1 MLTQRFASDQLSG
14 LLIDRADWHPYPTI
28 AERAAWERLPATV
41 RDAHIGYG
49 AARLGYTWPD
59 LPATLYLEFSRIG
72 NRRNF
77 EANHFARRGGLA
89 ALALAECMEGEGRF
103 LDDIANGVW
112 TICEESSWC
121 LPAHISVQQAG
132 NTLPDVTEPIVDL
145 FAAETGS
152 LLAWTSYLLG
162 ERLDQVSPLVQQRLQ
177 AKVQARIL
185 DPCLA
190 RDDFWWMGFVNE
202 RGRRVNN
209 WNPWVCSNWLAANL
223 LLEQDAGRRVAA
235 VGKILAALD
244 NFIDPYPRDGGCD
257 EGPNYWGRAG
267 ASLFDNLELLHN
279 ASNGE
284 IDLYG
289 EPLIQEI
296 GRYIYRAHIAG
307 DYSLNFADA
316 SALVQPDPLLTL
328 RYGQRIDD
336 PAMADYGAW
345 LAQRQDV
352 LHRGIVQG
360 QGDVPTSL
368 GRALAALFALDAL
381 ATTPAAPP
389 LPATVWL
396 GEIEVMAARDREG
409 STEGWFVAAKGGH
422 NDESHNHN
430 DIGNFVVYLDGAPL
444 LVDAGVE
451 TYTAKTFSEQ
461 RYEIW
466 TMQSDYHSLLPTVDG
481 VQQLAGAQYAAR
493 QVEMRSDDAQA
504 SLTLDI
510 AAAYP
515 PEAKIA
521 AWQRTVSLQRGQA
534 VIIIDRYALAAPAS
548 SLHMSL
554 ITPCQVDLT
563 APGQIRLGRRSFGEG
578 LTAAAGVVH
587 YDASRMVAHSERI
600 PISDE
605 RMGAVWGDS
614 LTRVVLVMDRPAQ
627 EGELAFSVRRSL

>member
-1 MLTQRFASDQLSG
+1 MLTQRFASDQLG
-14 LLIDRADWHPYPTI
+14 ALLIDRADWRPYPTI
-28 AERAAWERLPATV
+28 AERAAWESLPAAV
-41 RDAHIGYG
+41 RAAHIGYG
-49 AARLGYTWPD
+49 AARLEYRWPD

-77 EANHFARRGGLA
+77 ETNHFARRGGLA
-89 ALALAECMEGEGRF
+89 ALVLAECMEGEGRF

-112 TICEESSWC
+112 AICEESSWC
-121 LPAHISVQQAG
+121 LPAHIRGQQAG

-145 FAAETGS
+145 FAAETGA

-162 ERLDQVSPLVQQRLQ
+162 ERLDQVSPLVQPRLK
-177 AKVQARIL
+177 AEVLLRIL
-185 DPCLA
+185 DPCLV
-190 RDDFWWMGFVNE
+190 RDDFWWMGFIDV

-244 NFIDPYPRDGGCD
+244 NFIAPYPRDGGCD

-267 ASLFDNLELLHN
+267 ASLFDNLELLLS
-279 ASNGE
+279 ASGGA
-284 IDLYG
+284 IDLYD

-316 SALVQPDPLLTL
+316 SALVQPDPMLTL
-328 RYGQRIDD
+328 RYGQRIGDA
-336 PAMADYGAW
+336 AMAGYGAW

-352 LHRGIVQG
+352 LRRGIVQG

-368 GRALAALFALDAL
+368 GRALPALFVLDAL
-381 ATTPAAPP
+381 ASTPAAPP

-396 GEIEVMAARDREG
+396 GEIEVMAARDQQG
-409 STEGWFVAAKGGH
+409 SSQGWFVAAKGGH

-493 QVEMRSDDAQA
+493 QLEMYSDDAQA

-521 AWQRTVSLQRGQA
+521 AWQRTVSLQRGQGVTIA
-534 VIIIDRYALAAPAS
+534 DRYALSAPAS
-548 SLHMSL
+548 SLRMSML
-554 ITPCQVDLT
+554 TPCQVDLFV
-563 APGQIRLGRRSFGEG
+563 PGQIRLGRRNFGEG
-578 LTAAAGVVH
+578 LTSAAGVVH
-587 YDASRMVAHSERI
+587 YDADRLVARSERI

-614 LTRVVLVMDRPAQ
+614 LTRVVLKMDRPAQ
-627 EGELAFSVRRSL
+627 EGELAFAVMRV